1 MCAELFLARTFEC
14 PSRVFLRSQGRYL
27 DRLELLGVRR
37 GSRAL
42 ARTLAELRPPL
53 LFQRRLMHA
62 HVCLLRESCE
72 RRIAIRGRGSSG
84 PFSLRDMQRRNRDID
99 SRRTRPVLG
108 ERSWF
113 LLHGRVPGLLGLIAW
128 ELHICSLFP

>member
-14 PSRVFLRSQGRYL
+14 PSRVFLRSRGRYL

-42 ARTLAELRPPL
+42 ARTFAELRPPL

-62 HVCLLRESCE
+62 HVCLLRESYE
-72 RRIAIRGRGSSG
+72 RRTVIPDRGSSG
-84 PFSLRDMQRRNRDID
+84 PSSLQAMRLRNRDID
-99 SRRTRPVLG
+99 SRRTRPMSR
-108 ERSWF
+108 ERSWA
-113 LLHGRVPGLLGLIAW
+113 LLYGRVRELREPSVWGL
-128 ELHICSLFP
+128 HT